1 MSGFNTSGIKQ
12 RVRGVVLPAALGM
25 GRLGL
30 TPNMLTFIGFL
41 MVVAVGVVLGF
52 GYFQIGG
59 ILFLLTTAFDMFDGA
74 LARATNRVSKFGAFF
89 DSSLDRWAEAAIFGG
104 MLIAF
109 LRMPGDHFWEIVL
122 IYAAIIGSLM
132 VSYTRARA
140 EGLGFT
146 GDVGILQ
153 RPERIVILAVGLIV
167 PILLLPALILLVV
180 FTHITAIQRIIH
192 VYRLASQTGKQ
203 E

>member
-12 RVRGVVLPAALGM
+12 RVRGVVLPVALGM

-52 GYFQIGG
+52 GYFRIGG

-109 LRMPGDHFWEIVL
+109 LRMPGD
-122 IYAAIIGSLM
+122 
-132 VSYTRARA
+132 
-140 EGLGFT
+140 
-146 GDVGILQ
+146 
-153 RPERIVILAVGLIV
+153 
-167 PILLLPALILLVV
+167 
-180 FTHITAIQRIIH
+180 
-192 VYRLASQTGKQ
+192 
-203 E
+203 